1 MLSTLVLYPELSAA
15 TAIVL
20 IRGITV
26 TLIIELL
33 PFPETSE
40 DRSLEKTVLLRTAE
54 GLQSSR
60 GERCCH
66 PPLLTRAGISHAQE
80 SGPCAGSGVSFPIPA

>member
-1 MLSTLVLYPELSAA
+1 MLSTFVLHPELSAA
-15 TAIVL
+15 TATVL

-40 DRSLEKTVLLRTAE
+40 DRSLEKLSSLEPLRDFRAAE
-54 GLQSSR
+54 GKDAVTLR
-60 GERCCH
+60 
-66 PPLLTRAGISHAQE
+66 
-80 SGPCAGSGVSFPIPA
+80 F

>member
-1 MLSTLVLYPELSAA
+1 MEGKVGGQAFVLYPELSAA

-40 DRSLEKTVLLRTAE
+40 DRSLEKPVLL
-54 GLQSSR
+54 
-60 GERCCH
+60 
-66 PPLLTRAGISHAQE
+66 
-80 SGPCAGSGVSFPIPA
+80 